1 MSLKL
6 STKKS
11 LYKPITVE
19 IDGVKLQARPITREV
34 LRKMASL
41 EKRIRTGDVEAAFEQ
56 VELIFGKQKMIDKLE
71 LRQVNEIIEY
81 VTTCI
86 FKPERELQ
94 TEEKNSTRPG
104 DKT

>member
-6 STKKS
+6 STTKS
-11 LYKPITVE
+11 LYKPITIE
-19 IDGVKLQARPITREV
+19 IDGTELKARPMTRDV
-34 LRKMASL
+34 LRKMSVL
-41 EKRIRTGDVEAAFEQ
+41 EKRIRTGDVEAAYEQ
-56 VELIFGKQKMIDKLE
+56 VELIFGKHKVIDKLE

-94 TEEKNSTRPG
+94 TEEKNLKRPG